1 MTVFAKVLGA
11 QVRQLTLAR
20 GDVDDADLAL
30 RQFLHEKIIPPCDML
45 CARNIG
51 TVANVLSIYNGTLPK
66 LLSKPSS
73 NIMLEQNAAS
83 SFIARASP
91 ASSASIEDS
100 AVSPCSPT
108 LKLIGVLANIT
119 MYNEVDQPL
128 SGVLPQL
135 ASEKEATLKS
145 PCL

>member
-1 MTVFAKVLGA
+1 MFDKVLGA
-11 QVRQLTLAR
+11 QFRQLTLAR
-20 GDVDDADLAL
+20 DDVDYADFAL

-45 CARNIG
+45 CARNVG
-51 TVANVLSIYNGTLPK
+51 MVANVLSIYNGTLPK

-73 NIMLEQNAAS
+73 NIMLEQNIAS
-83 SFIARASP
+83 SFIARAAP
-91 ASSASIEDS
+91 TSSASIEDC

-108 LKLIGVLANIT
+108 LKLIGVLAKIT
-119 MYNEVDQPL
+119 TYDEVDQPL
-128 SGVLPQL
+128 LGVLPQL

>member
-1 MTVFAKVLGA
+1 MLGA

-20 GDVDDADLAL
+20 DDVDDADLAL
-30 RQFLHEKIIPPCDML
+30 RQFLHEKIIPSCDML
-45 CARNIG
+45 CARNVG
-51 TVANVLSIYNGTLPK
+51 MVADVLSIYNGTLPK

-73 NIMLEQNAAS
+73 NIMLEQNTAS
-83 SFIARASP
+83 SFIARAAP
-91 ASSASIEDS
+91 TSSASFEDG

-108 LKLIGVLANIT
+108 LNLIGALANIT
-119 MYNEVDQPL
+119 MYDEVDQTL
-128 SGVLPQL
+128 SGLLPQL

>member
-20 GDVDDADLAL
+20 DDVDDADLAL
-30 RQFLHEKIIPPCDML
+30 RQFLHEKIIPSCDML
-45 CARNIG
+45 CARNVG
-51 TVANVLSIYNGTLPK
+51 TVADVLSIYNGTLPK

-73 NIMLEQNAAS
+73 NIMLEQNTAS
-83 SFIARASP
+83 SFIARAAP
-91 ASSASIEDS
+91 TSSASFEDG

-108 LKLIGVLANIT
+108 LKLIGALANIT
-119 MYNEVDQPL
+119 MYDEVDQTL
-128 SGVLPQL
+128 SGLLPQL

>member
-1 MTVFAKVLGA
+1 MTVFAKVLSA

-20 GDVDDADLAL
+20 DDVDDADLAL
-30 RQFLHEKIIPPCDML
+30 RQFLHEKIIPSCDML
-45 CARNIG
+45 CARNVG
-51 TVANVLSIYNGTLPK
+51 TVADVLSIYNGTLPK

-73 NIMLEQNAAS
+73 NIMLEQNTGS
-83 SFIARASP
+83 SFIARAAP
-91 ASSASIEDS
+91 TSSASFEDG

-108 LKLIGVLANIT
+108 LKLIGALANIT
-119 MYNEVDQPL
+119 MYDEVDQTL
-128 SGVLPQL
+128 SGLLPQL

>member
-11 QVRQLTLAR
+11 QVRQLTLVR
-20 GDVDDADLAL
+20 DGVDDADLAL

-45 CARNIG
+45 CAGNVG
-51 TVANVLSIYNGTLPK
+51 TVADVLSIYNGTLPK

-73 NIMLEQNAAS
+73 SIMLEQNTAS
-83 SFIARASP
+83 FFIARAAPTSF
-91 ASSASIEDS
+91 ASIEDC
-100 AVSPCSPT
+100 AGPYSPT
-108 LKLIGVLANIT
+108 LKLIGALANIT
-119 MYNEVDQPL
+119 MYDEVDQPL
-128 SGVLPQL
+128 SGLLPQL

>member
-1 MTVFAKVLGA
+1 MVFAKVLGA

-20 GDVDDADLAL
+20 DDVDDADLAL

-45 CARNIG
+45 CARNVG
-51 TVANVLSIYNGTLPK
+51 TVPDVLSTYNGTLPK

-73 NIMLEQNAAS
+73 NIMLEQNTAS
-83 SFIARASP
+83 SFIARAAP
-91 ASSASIEDS
+91 MSSAFIEDC

-108 LKLIGVLANIT
+108 LKLIGALANIT
-119 MYNEVDQPL
+119 MYDEVGQPL
-128 SGVLPQL
+128 SGLLPQL
-135 ASEKEATLKS
+135 ASAKEATLRS

>member
-11 QVRQLTLAR
+11 QVRQLTLVR
-20 GDVDDADLAL
+20 DGEDDADLAL

-45 CARNIG
+45 CAGNVG
-51 TVANVLSIYNGTLPK
+51 TVADVLSIYNGTLPK

-73 NIMLEQNAAS
+73 SIMLEQNTAS
-83 SFIARASP
+83 FFIARAAPTSF
-91 ASSASIEDS
+91 ASIEDC
-100 AVSPCSPT
+100 AVSPYSPT
-108 LKLIGVLANIT
+108 LKLIGALANIT
-119 MYNEVDQPL
+119 MYDEVDQPL
-128 SGVLPQL
+128 SGLLPQL